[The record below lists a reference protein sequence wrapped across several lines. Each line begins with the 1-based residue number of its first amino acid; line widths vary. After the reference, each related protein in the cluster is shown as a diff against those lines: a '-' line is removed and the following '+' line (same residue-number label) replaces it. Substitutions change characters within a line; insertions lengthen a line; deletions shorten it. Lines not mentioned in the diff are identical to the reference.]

1 MPTATTPKTG
11 DPRLRPFLEATTEHS
26 AILALERLLGPETEH
41 VVRDAVRRALGDAGA
56 GSGHTEDVASEV
68 RVRLVRKLWSLRR
81 GIGEPIDN
89 FLGYAVNTTEN
100 ACYTFL
106 RRRYP
111 ERTRFRN
118 RLRYAAAHHPGTTL
132 TRDEHGIWHCLSR
145 RAGRIA
151 AFAPGGVAAFLE
163 NPQTWLA
170 ARDLDTNQPLP
181 ALVDGL
187 LASLGDAIEL
197 DRLVDALAPVLG
209 IVDASPATPRD
220 EADGILEQV
229 PDPAPGIGDVL
240 QQRETLER
248 VWNEIVELPVR
259 QRAALLLNLRDPD
272 GGSVLQML
280 PATGVVSE
288 VQIAAALQMD
298 AIQLTALWD
307 RLPLDDLSIADR
319 LSVTRQ
325 QVINLR
331 KAARARLTRRLRVE
345 ML

>member
-11 DPRLRPFLEATTEHS
+11 DPRLRPLLEATTEHS
-26 AILALERLLGPETEH
+26 ATLALEALLGADTDR
-41 VVRDAVRRALGDAGA
+41 VVRDAVRRALGEAGA
-56 GSGHTEDVASEV
+56 RSGDADDVASEV

-81 GIGEPIDN
+81 GIGESIDN

-118 RLRYAAAHHPGTTL
+118 RVRYAAAHHPGTVL
-132 TRDEHGIWHCLSR
+132 TRGEHGVWHCLSR
-145 RAGRIA
+145 RTRSA
-151 AFAPGGVAAFLE
+151 ASFAPDAVAAFLE
-163 NPQTWLA
+163 NPQAWLA
-170 ARDLDTNQPLP
+170 ARNLDTNQPLP

-197 DRLVDALAPVLG
+197 DRLVDALAAVLG
-209 IVDASPATPRD
+209 IVDASPVTPRD
-220 EADGILEQV
+220 EAGGILERV

-240 QQRETLER
+240 QQREALQR
-248 VWNEIVELPVR
+248 VWSEIVELPVR
-259 QRAALLLNLRDPD
+259 QRVALLLNLRDPD
-272 GGSVLQML
+272 GSTVLQML

-288 VQIAAALQMD
+288 VQIAAALEMD
-298 AIQLTALWD
+298 APELAALWD
-307 RLPLDDLSIADR
+307 RLPLDDLSIAER
-319 LSVTRQ
+319 LSATRQ

-345 ML
+345 IL